1 MVHHNRYNNQSI
13 GWKRKKEKEREIG
26 FIYREGV
33 FWTAKENFLLNKF
46 GCYVDITTLVMVGL
60 TVAEKYKFSLKNK
73 AKKHRRF
80 LWGPSS
86 GTGTEKCC
94 DVDDGRFFKLE
105 NYFSKFPFQV

>member
-60 TVAEKYKFSLKNK
+60 TVAEKYKFSLKK
-73 AKKHRRF
+73 QSKKKTDV
-80 LWGPSS
+80 SS
-86 GTGTEKCC
+86 GVLLQE
-94 DVDDGRFFKLE
+94 LE
-105 NYFSKFPFQV
+105 QKNVVTLTMEGFSS